1 MPNKTKLDE
10 RWDLARQD
18 IVEAA
23 RSAGVD
29 IGIMVKISGF
39 ESGFSSSARPISSH
53 AAQNKVTQFDGVMA
67 ISSAHGYG
75 QFLNATWHEMIV
87 KYGEKYGVENAAVLN
102 KNEANA
108 AEIRS
113 NPSLQAAMLAEFTRE
128 NVQKGVRLGGPDPDA
143 NVYAFHNLGES
154 DATLFLKALKNNP
167 DGRVDEVL
175 GRSVISGNPSLY
187 GDGSR
192 SVAEA
197 YAAMGQHMDRYEKY
211 ANEARQDLPNL
222 VVGSSAIRT
231 EAAFVTALP
240 RQNHTAAN
248 EDLKKGENGTD
259 VKHIQELL
267 NKFGYRDS
275 RGHPIAS
282 DGDYGQKTKEA
293 VQAFQRAHGLEDDGI
308 IGAKTME
315 ALKRA
320 EQSPLLSSP
329 NHPDHRLYQQALAG
343 IEKLPL
349 NSFRND
355 HERQNAAA
363 SMVFEAKVSGL
374 RQIDNVVLSNN
385 GNGIF
390 AIQGAINDPAH
401 HRIHIEKNQAAAEP
415 IEKSTVQIQQ
425 EVQMPAQQA
434 ESEQRRVKM
443 A

>member
-10 RWDLARQD
+10 RWDIARQD
-18 IVEAA
+18 IIEAA
-23 RSAGVD
+23 RFADVD

-39 ESGFSSSARPISSH
+39 ESGFNPTARPIASH
-53 AAQNKVTQFDGVMA
+53 SAQNKVTQFDGVMA

-87 KYGEKYGVENAAVLN
+87 KYGEKYGVENAALLN

-108 AEIRS
+108 AEIRKD
-113 NPSLQAAMLAEFTRE
+113 PLLQAAMLAEFTRE
-128 NVQKGVRLGGPDPDA
+128 NVLKGARLGGPDPDA

-175 GRSVISGNPSLY
+175 GRAVISGNRSLY

-197 YAAMGQHMDRYEKY
+197 YNAMGQHMDRYEKY
-211 ANEARQDLPNL
+211 ANEARQDLPNPVL
-222 VVGSSAIRT
+222 GSSAIRS
-231 EAAFVTALP
+231 EAALVPALP
-240 RQNHTAAN
+240 IQNHAFADG
-248 EDLKKGENGTD
+248 DLKKGENGSD
-259 VKHIQELL
+259 IKLIQEVI

-275 RGHPIAS
+275 HGNSIAS
-282 DGDYGQKTKEA
+282 DGDFGQKTKEA

-308 IGAKTME
+308 IGARTME

-343 IEKLPL
+343 IEKLPP
-349 NSFRND
+349 NSFQSD
-355 HERQNAAA
+355 LERQNAAA
-363 SMVFEAKVSGL
+363 SVVFEAKVSGL

-385 GNGIF
+385 GNGLF
-390 AIQGAINDPAH
+390 AIQGAMNDPAH
-401 HRIHIEKNQAAAEP
+401 HRIHIDKCHAAAEP

-425 EVQMPAQQA
+425 EIQMPAQQA
-434 ESEQRRVKM
+434 ESEQRRVRM

>member
-10 RWDLARQD
+10 RWNIARQD
-18 IVEAA
+18 IIEAA
-23 RSAGVD
+23 KTAGVD
-29 IGIMVKISGF
+29 VGIMVKISGF
-39 ESGFSSSARPISSH
+39 ESGFNPAARPISSH
-53 AAQNKVTQFDGVMA
+53 SAQNKVTQFDGVMA

-87 KYGEKYGVENAAVLN
+87 KYGEKYGVENADILN

-108 AEIRS
+108 AEIRN

-128 NVQKGVRLGGPDPDA
+128 NVQKGARLGGPDPDA

-154 DATLFLKALKNNP
+154 GATLFLKALKNNP
-167 DGRVDEVL
+167 DGRVDQVL

-211 ANEARQDLPNL
+211 ANEARQDVPNP
-222 VVGSSAIRT
+222 VAGSSAIRS
-231 EAAFVTALP
+231 EATVVQALP
-240 RQNHTAAN
+240 RQNHALA
-248 EDLKKGENGTD
+248 DGDVKKGEKGPD

-275 RGHPIAS
+275 HGNPITS
-282 DGDYGQKTKEA
+282 DGDFGQKTKEA

-308 IGAKTME
+308 IGARTME

-329 NHPDHRLYQQALAG
+329 NHPDHRLYQQALSG
-343 IEKLPL
+343 IEKLPP
-349 NSFRND
+349 NSFQND
-355 HERQNAAA
+355 LERQNAAA
-363 SMVFEAKVSGL
+363 TIVFEAKVSGL

-390 AIQGAINDPAH
+390 AIQGAMNDPAH
-401 HRIHIEKNQAAAEP
+401 HRIHIDKSHAVAEP

-425 EVQMPAQQA
+425 DIQMPSQQI
-434 ESEQRRVKM
+434 ESEQRRVRM